1 MADAFLPSSIAP
13 TVTPSYSN
21 TNPVIYHLN
30 MVITMSK
37 DSVTMILDG
46 QFLMVPS
53 WLWIA
58 VTLSK
63 QNFEN
68 IYISQMFNINSWCQ
82 HAVI

>member
-1 MADAFLPSSIAP
+1 MADAFVPSSIAT
-13 TVTPSYSN
+13 TVTPNYSN

-53 WLWIA
+53 
-58 VTLSK
+58 
-63 QNFEN
+63 
-68 IYISQMFNINSWCQ
+68 
-82 HAVI
+82 